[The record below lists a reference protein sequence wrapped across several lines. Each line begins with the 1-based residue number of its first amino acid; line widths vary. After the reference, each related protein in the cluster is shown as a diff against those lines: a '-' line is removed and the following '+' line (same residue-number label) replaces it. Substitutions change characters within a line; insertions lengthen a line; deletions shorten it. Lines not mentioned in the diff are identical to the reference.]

1 MHCRSSRPNF
11 NLTHQLNES
20 LSLSAIQFWIKV
32 NRLSRSIRTHRGK
45 INRRSKTLCFNR
57 NHGNKILFSL
67 QSKALTRLSYQMTLI
82 RCFLRTKQRIK
93 QLKKRSLLVMISTK
107 TVRFVKGK
115 RTNKSGTMMLNSK
128 QIQSNTSKLLS
139 HADSTTLDFSSWT
152 ALIWLRTTQMLI
164 TQRLNN
170 MTLMMSWFVT

>member
-20 LSLSAIQFWIKV
+20 LSLSAIPFSIKV
-32 NRLSRSIRTHRGK
+32 NRLSKSILTHRGK
-45 INRRSKTLCFNR
+45 INRRSKTLCFNH

-67 QSKALTRLSYQMTLI
+67 QSKALTILSYQMTLI

-93 QLKKRSLLVMISTK
+93 QLKQKRSLLVMTSTK
-107 TVRFVKGK
+107 TVRFVKGQ
-115 RTNKSGTMMLNSK
+115 RTNKSGIMMLNSK

-139 HADSTTLDFSSWT
+139 HADSTTLDFSS
-152 ALIWLRTTQMLI
+152 
-164 TQRLNN
+164 
-170 MTLMMSWFVT
+170 